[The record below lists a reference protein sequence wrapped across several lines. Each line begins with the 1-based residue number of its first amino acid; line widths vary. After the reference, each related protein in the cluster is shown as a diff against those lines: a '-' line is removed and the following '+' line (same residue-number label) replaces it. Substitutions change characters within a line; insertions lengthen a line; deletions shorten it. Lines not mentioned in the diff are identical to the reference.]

1 VNQNSVP
8 ENLKRDIHALL
19 KKHWGFDAFRPM
31 QENIILS
38 VLEGNDTLAL
48 LPTGG
53 GKSICFQ
60 VAGLKLGGTTL
71 VISPLV
77 SLMNDQVQNLKKR
90 GLSAVAIS
98 AAMTYKEMAIAMNNA
113 AMGHVQFL
121 YVSPERLESEDFRIQ
136 LSHLPITLLAV
147 DEAHCISQWGY
158 DFRPSFLK
166 IATLRAYLNKVQVL
180 ALTASATA
188 EVVEDIQEKLEFKK
202 PNLFR
207 QSFERK
213 NLRYVVQLEENKAQ
227 RLLKL
232 IGSLGGSGLIYVRNR
247 KLTES
252 TAAFLNANKISS
264 LAYHAGL
271 KYEQRQAVQE
281 AWTNN
286 NTQVICATNAFG
298 MGIDKPDV
306 RFVVHLDLPDSLEA
320 YFQEAGRA
328 GRDGKI
334 AYAAVFYTIADQQ
347 KLQDQFEQ
355 AFPPPDVIKQTY
367 QAICNYYQVA
377 VNSGLGLT
385 VDFEIDKICRSYNLT
400 AIQVFN
406 SVKFLEREDYLGMLD
421 LGYEP
426 SRLMFLASKETAYDF
441 QIRNP
446 KFELL
451 IKTLLRSYGGLYDNY
466 VHVVEKDLAYRC
478 KMSQAAVKEQL
489 EILNKHE
496 LISYFPQS
504 SIPKLVF
511 LQNRV
516 HAKYLQLS
524 PDNYK
529 LLKEKAHEK
538 MQAVLDYTG
547 NNKVCRQVQLLMYFN
562 EHQFSECGHC
572 DVCLQKKAPDL
583 NKLKK
588 KISEL
593 LSGGP
598 LSMENLRNQFKTKK
612 DTVWVSALN
621 EMIDDG
627 TVQEKKKLLELKLKS

>member
-1 VNQNSVP
+1 MKATEV
-8 ENLKRDIHALL
+8 LKLY
-19 KKHWGFDAFRPM
+19 WGYSSFRFP
-31 QENIILS
+31 QAEIIQAVVQRKD
-38 VLEGNDTLAL
+38 VLAV

-60 VAGLKLGGTTL
+60 VPTMMMEGLCIVVT
-71 VISPLV
+71 PLIA
-77 SLMNDQVQNLKKR
+77 LMQDQVSQLKKNGIPAIAIHS
-90 GLSAVAIS
+90 GLSHGEIDILLDNCV
-98 AAMTYKEMAIAMNNA
+98 YGQQK
-113 AMGHVQFL
+113 FL
-121 YVSPERLESEDFRIQ
+121 YVSPERLKTDLFRVRFQKMNVSLIA
-136 LSHLPITLLAV
+136 I

-166 IATLRAYLNKVQVL
+166 IAGLRAYLNNVQVL

-202 PNLFR
+202 PHLFR

-213 NLRYVVQLEENKAQ
+213 NLRYVVQFEENKAQ

-232 IGSLGGSGLIYVRNR
+232 IRSLGGSGLVYVRNR

-252 TAAFLNANKISS
+252 TAAFLNANNISS
-264 LAYHAGL
+264 QAYHAGL
-271 KYEQRQAVQE
+271 KYEQRQAVQD

-334 AYAAVFYTIADQQ
+334 AYAAVFYTKADQQ
-347 KLQDQFEQ
+347 KLQEQFEQ
-355 AFPPPDVIKQTY
+355 AFPPADVIKQTY

-377 VNSGLGLT
+377 VNSGQGLT

-400 AIQVFN
+400 ALQVFN
-406 SVKFLEREDYLGMLD
+406 SVKFLEREDYLGLLD

-478 KMSQAAVKEQL
+478 KMSQALVKEQL
-489 EILNKHE
+489 EVLNKHE

-538 MQAVLDYTG
+538 MQAVLDYTA

-562 EHQFSECGHC
+562 ELHFSDCGHC
-572 DVCLQKKAPDL
+572 DVCLQKKTPDL

-588 KISEL
+588 KITEL
-593 LSGGP
+593 LSAGP
-598 LSMENLRNQFKTKK
+598 LSMESLRKQFKTKK
-612 DTVWVSALN
+612 DEIWVNALN
-621 EMIDDG
+621 EMIDEG
-627 TVQEKKKLLELKLKS
+627 QVQEKKKLLELKQNV